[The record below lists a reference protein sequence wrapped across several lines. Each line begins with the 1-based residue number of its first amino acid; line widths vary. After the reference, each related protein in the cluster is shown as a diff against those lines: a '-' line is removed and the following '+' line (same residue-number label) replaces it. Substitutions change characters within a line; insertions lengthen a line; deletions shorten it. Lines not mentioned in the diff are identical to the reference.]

1 MLRITEFM
9 PFIPSVR
16 LKDNS
21 NHYELCMTLIKK
33 YTYSLLSTNFI
44 EYIEP
49 YLAIDVIK
57 LLTSFE
63 AEISSHIGKFASPT

>member
-1 MLRITEFM
+1 MKNIA
-9 PFIPSVR
+9 
-16 LKDNS
+16 
-21 NHYELCMTLIKK
+21 CA
-33 YTYSLLSTNFI
+33 LLSTNFI

-63 AEISSHIGKFASPT
+63 AEISSHIGKVASTT